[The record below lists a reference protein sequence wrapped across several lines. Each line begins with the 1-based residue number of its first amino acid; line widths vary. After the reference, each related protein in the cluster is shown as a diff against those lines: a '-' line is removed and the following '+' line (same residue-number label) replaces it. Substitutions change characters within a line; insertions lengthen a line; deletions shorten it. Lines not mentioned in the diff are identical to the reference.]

1 MATQQRVLVHPSFVT
16 TTEEFAGYSVV
27 QSFGLVRGLTVRNP
41 NVGKAIFASFSAL
54 GGGENSVYMEMC
66 EKARETALQRLC
78 EHAGAKG
85 ANAVVGMYYDT
96 NEIAEGMTEV
106 LAYGTAV
113 AIQTMTSTNISP
125 NLHRDNA
132 NRNSIGSETRIV
144 NPILASLVN
153 SHLLIDAG
161 VDTESRSIL
170 VLVSCFLP
178 DPNVTNYD
186 DLLQLSVDKMGAC
199 WGSLVLRLNR
209 QVEQG
214 YVLVVFSSGSRY
226 RPSMGWV
233 MKTYKHLERKFR
245 KNLKKLFIVHPSPWL
260 KLMMQVMGPVISP
273 KFRHK
278 IEWVHNIAALEQ
290 FVPVENIKIPK
301 IILDIDKQQPNLQ
314 PRPST
319 AGSLISSLASWV
331 LSSTGINSVL
341 PVNTNDQFGV
351 SLDVLMGPQGEKGI
365 PRVVDDCIRF
375 ILLQG
380 LETEGLFRVS
390 PGLHSVNALREKY
403 NLNEEN
409 ISIEAFGGVH
419 SACGLLKLFFRDL
432 PRPIFEGDMY
442 DSIRVIQTFN
452 ELDPTAHQIAYARN
466 ALLQILPMNSFILLR
481 CLFHLL
487 RIIHESRETT
497 LMNAGNLAIVWSPN
511 FVKSANPMVDL
522 GMCAVGANGGG
533 IGTLVKL
540 CIEHWDEVFSEPTSV
555 YDNTSEEN
563 ISVFKLQDQ
572 NNDASVE
579 DFFHSLPHSLPTPPD
594 IPPIEVASE
603 TAGSATID
611 SFEKQLAKSYDA
623 LKSEESDD
631 RLIGLTGALANSDDS
646 HVAEI
651 PVSRARSPTRRSP
664 SRGGANRNTIVA
676 ENHSTIARFGGG
688 LSQNT
693 LSEASR
699 LGVDDGGI
707 SRRRSIQR
715 D

>member
-1 MATQQRVLVHPSFVT
+1 
-16 TTEEFAGYSVV
+16 
-27 QSFGLVRGLTVRNP
+27 
-41 NVGKAIFASFSAL
+41 
-54 GGGENSVYMEMC
+54 
-66 EKARETALQRLC
+66 
-78 EHAGAKG
+78 
-85 ANAVVGMYYDT
+85 
-96 NEIAEGMTEV
+96 
-106 LAYGTAV
+106 
-113 AIQTMTSTNISP
+113 MTSTGNIST
-125 NLHRDNA
+125 NLHRDNTD
-132 NRNSIGSETRIV
+132 RNSIGSKSRTV

-161 VDTESRSIL
+161 VDSESRSIL

-186 DLLQLSVDKMGAC
+186 DLLQLSIDEMGRTA
-199 WGSLVLRLNR
+199 
-209 QVEQG
+209 QVEHG
-214 YVLVVFSSGSRY
+214 YVLVAFSSGSRY
-226 RPSMGWV
+226 RPSMAWV
-233 MKTYKHLERKFR
+233 MKAYKQLERKFR
-245 KNLKKLFIVHPSPWL
+245 KNLKKLYIVHPSPWL
-260 KLMMQVMGPVISP
+260 KLMMQVMGPVVSP

-278 IEWVHNIAALEQ
+278 IEWVHNIAVLEQ
-290 FVPVENIKIPK
+290 FLPVENIKIPE
-301 IILDIDKQQPNLQ
+301 IVLDIDKKQPNLQ
-314 PRPST
+314 SRPST

-331 LSSTGINSVL
+331 LNTTGINSVL
-341 PVNTNDQFGV
+341 PVIANDHFGV
-351 SLDVLMGPQGEKGI
+351 SLDVLMGLQGEKGI
-365 PRVVDDCIRF
+365 PTVVDDCIRF
-375 ILLQG
+375 ILLQGLICSFDIYFRDLNLKCLEG

-390 PGLHSVNALREKY
+390 PGLHNVIALREKY
-403 NLNEEN
+403 NLNEED

-452 ELDPTAHQIAYARN
+452 ELDQTAHQIVYARN
-466 ALLQILPMNSFILLR
+466 ALLHILPMNSFILLR
-481 CLFHLL
+481 SLFHLL

-511 FVKSANPMVDL
+511 FVKGANPMVDL

-540 CIEHWDEVFSEPTSV
+540 CIEHWDEVFSEPISV
-555 YDNTSEEN
+555 YDSITEDN
-563 ISVFKLQDQ
+563 IGVFKFQDE

-579 DFFHSLPHSLPTPPD
+579 DFFHALPHPLPAPD
-594 IPPIEVASE
+594 VPPIEVVTE
-603 TAGSATID
+603 TAGTTTID
-611 SFEKQLAKSYDA
+611 DFEEQRHHRNLVDQDNSANLNNECNDTLKFGTEKLAKSYDA
-623 LKSEESDD
+623 LKSGESDD
-631 RLIGLTGALANSDDS
+631 ELICLTGVVASSDDS
-646 HVAEI
+646 HIAAI

-707 SRRRSIQR
+707 SRRKSIQR